1 MAKAKKA
8 AIFGDQLVGIGIKI
22 VKPVV
27 PIIPPFP
34 APIPFTGDFKTA
46 LTFTVRIQKKAAVV
60 FGSIAR
66 SKRPILPPPGTT
78 FVIPPRNMGVMVGG
92 SSTVKLEKRKAGREG
107 DIGIPETDI
116 PIPTAKVKVKGR
128 RTVFIG

>member
-1 MAKAKKA
+1 MARAKKA

-34 APIPFTGDFKTA
+34 FPLPFNGTFNQM
-46 LTFTVRIQKKAAVV
+46 LTFTVRIQGKAAAV
-60 FGSIAR
+60 FGSVAR
-66 SKRPILPPPGTT
+66 SKRPAIPPPGTT
-78 FVIPPRNMGVMVGG
+78 FVIPPRNMGFLVQG
-92 SSTVKLEKRKAGREG
+92 SRTVSLEKRKAGREG
-107 DIGIPETDI
+107 DLGIPETDI
-116 PIPTAKVKVKGR
+116 PAPTAKVKVKGR